1 MCVFSFL
8 MIRRPP
14 RSTRTDTLFPYTTLF
29 RSERLAGGHCY
40 GLSCRSLFMN
50 RGLNIGIEIAGRG
63 DRARGLAWGN
73 ATLLQVSPRIG
84 GVTEGDSRHACAEAS
99 ISTFD
104 ELRLFNRDRPA
115 VAADQARRGESGR
128 AHV

>member
-1 MCVFSFL
+1 MR
-8 MIRRPP
+8 IRDW
-14 RSTRTDTLFPYTTLF
+14 RSGVGSSDL
-29 RSERLAGGHCY
+29 
-40 GLSCRSLFMN
+40 
-50 RGLNIGIEIAGRG
+50 IAGRG
-63 DRARGLAWGN
+63 DCARGLAWGN

-115 VAADQARRGESGR
+115 VAAEQARSGEGGGDHAFTRSEARSVGREGVRRCGYRGGR
-128 AHV
+128 ENR